1 MHALYAFVAGPL
13 AWAAFILF
21 FGGIVYRLVRL
32 LVQVN
37 KSEKFIWKYMSLKYS
52 LRSLLHWVTPF
63 GTVNWRLNPVLT
75 VVTFVFHIG
84 LLATPLLLLGHVVL
98 VDEAWNLSWW
108 TLPDAL
114 ADTMTGAGDRLLCV
128 LLGKA
133 CREAGSEIRQRC
145 VGFYPVAYR
154 GGPFRYRFSG
164 LPPMARGALDDHFA
178 YVERRD
184 HAGGHS
190 VYTVESYD
198 FFRFYKGLYGV
209 RVWQGKACPGLVVD
223 KINGY

>member
-114 ADTMTGAGDRLLCV
+114 ADTMTVLVIACCVFYWVRRVVKPEVKFVSDASDFILLLIVAAPFVTGFLAYHQWLGVRWMTILHMLSGEIMLAAIPFTRLSHMIFSV
-128 LLGKA
+128 FTRA
-133 CREAGSEIRQRC
+133 YMGSEFGKVR
-145 VGFYPVAYR
+145 
-154 GGPFRYRFSG
+154 
-164 LPPMARGALDDHFA
+164 
-178 YVERRD
+178 
-184 HAGGHS
+184 HAQ
-190 VYTVESYD
+190 D
-198 FFRFYKGLYGV
+198 
-209 RVWQGKACPGLVVD
+209 W
-223 KINGY
+223 